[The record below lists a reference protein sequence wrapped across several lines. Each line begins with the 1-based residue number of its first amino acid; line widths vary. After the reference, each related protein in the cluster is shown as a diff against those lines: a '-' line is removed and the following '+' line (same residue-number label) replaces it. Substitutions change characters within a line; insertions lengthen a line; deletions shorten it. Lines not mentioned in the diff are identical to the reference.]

1 MKLYLAFAKCADCNT
16 QIQVHAYGIDATNTA
31 LTEAVHDHLRAFH
44 YEGEPVAF
52 QMTGVAVQG
61 AA

>member
-16 QIQVHAYGIDATNTA
+16 SIQVHAYGEDAINA
-31 LTEAVHDHLRAFH
+31 CLLEAVEKHLKDAH

-52 QMTGVAVQG
+52 QMTGVAVGG
-61 AA
+61 AS